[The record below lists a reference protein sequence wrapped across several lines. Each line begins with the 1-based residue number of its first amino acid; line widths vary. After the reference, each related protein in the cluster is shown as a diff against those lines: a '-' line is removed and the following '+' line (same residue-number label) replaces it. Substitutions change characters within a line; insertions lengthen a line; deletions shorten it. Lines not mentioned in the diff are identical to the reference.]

1 MMIKSLS
8 VLVILALSTIVSLIP
23 QSVAQ
28 ESTNSTAQY
37 ALQLKQLEIGGSDKI
52 LPVTYGIFY
61 VTSNDQCDDSDKQ
74 RLKFYQVITDEYL
87 SLYRLAHNQEQ
98 AACVSE
104 KEFNKYFSAIS
115 PTVIPIVIVDH
126 DAGQKLLIQ
135 EGNNGLY
142 TISGIGSESI
152 LVCACDSEIESWT
165 GAWILSHELSHLSLY
180 RYGAPYPVYF
190 TWVHYNEAMTYAC
203 KILVQSNFCLEYSTV
218 VTSPSGNQIPMM
230 EIFGQGATSYNMPPA
245 PPQIDIPLFQQLV
258 PDSELKKAV
267 QVRELSPMPELGI
280 ISSVEVVGLKPLN
293 IDGRLY
299 TVPYNIT
306 GGIIQKFYADS
317 FMKKL
322 TIEVIGGVNGGHL
335 HLQLSRKIMDSIQ
348 VGTDTRF
355 VVSGEPVGATI
366 KKPLDYVETHTTVD
380 ARTLTINFPKDSSII
395 EITGTS
401 IVPEFPLPSM
411 ALVISLGLL
420 LGFYSIQSRNLL
432 LHK

>member
-1 MMIKSLS
+1 MIKFLSIFVILVLS
-8 VLVILALSTIVSLIP
+8 VIVSLIP
-23 QSVAQ
+23 QSAAQ
-28 ESTNSTAQY
+28 ESANSTAQY
-37 ALQLKQLEIGGSDKI
+37 ALQLKQLESGGSDKI
-52 LPVTYGIFY
+52 LPVIYGIFY
-61 VTSNDQCDDSDKQ
+61 VTSKDQCDDSDKQ
-74 RLKFYQVITDEYL
+74 RLKYYQVITDEYL
-87 SLYRLAHNQEQ
+87 SLYGLAHNQEQ
-98 AACVSE
+98 SACISE
-104 KEFNKYFSAIS
+104 KEFDKYFSVIS

-180 RYGAPYPVYF
+180 RYGAPYAVYF

-218 VTSPSGNQIPMM
+218 VTSPSGNQIPVM
-230 EIFGQGATSYNMPPA
+230 EIFGQGATSYNMPSA

-267 QVRELSPMPELGI
+267 QVQVLSPTPALGI

-293 IDGRLY
+293 IDNKLY
-299 TVPYNIT
+299 SVPYNIT

-317 FMKKL
+317 FMRKL

-335 HLQLSRKIMDSIQ
+335 QLQLSRNILDSIQ
-348 VGTDTRF
+348 VGVDTRF
-355 VVSGEPVGATI
+355 VVNGEPVGAANKI
-366 KKPLDYVETHTTVD
+366 PLDYVETKTTAE
-380 ARTLTINFPKDSSII
+380 ARTLKINFPHDRSVI
-395 EITGTS
+395 EITGTT
-401 IVPEFPLPSM
+401 IVPEFSLPQIM
-411 ALVISLGLL
+411 LLISLGLIL
-420 LGFYSIQSRNLL
+420 VFYRIKLPT
-432 LHK
+432 HK

>member
-1 MMIKSLS
+1 MIKFLSIFVILVLS
-8 VLVILALSTIVSLIP
+8 VIVSLIP
-23 QSVAQ
+23 QSAAQ
-28 ESTNSTAQY
+28 ESANSTAQY
-37 ALQLKQLEIGGSDKI
+37 ALQLKQLESGGSDKI
-52 LPVTYGIFY
+52 LPVIYGIFY
-61 VTSNDQCDDSDKQ
+61 VTSKDQCDDSDKQ
-74 RLKFYQVITDEYL
+74 RLKYYQVITDEYL
-87 SLYRLAHNQEQ
+87 SLYGLAHNQEQ
-98 AACVSE
+98 SACISE
-104 KEFNKYFSAIS
+104 KEFDKYFSVIS

-180 RYGAPYPVYF
+180 RYGAPYAVYF

-218 VTSPSGNQIPMM
+218 VTSPSGNQIPVM
-230 EIFGQGATSYNMPPA
+230 EIFGQGATSYNMPSA

-267 QVRELSPMPELGI
+267 QVQVLSPTPALGI

-293 IDGRLY
+293 IDNKLY
-299 TVPYNIT
+299 SVPYNIT

-317 FMKKL
+317 FMRKL

-335 HLQLSRKIMDSIQ
+335 QLQLSRNILDSIQ
-348 VGTDTRF
+348 VGVDTRF
-355 VVSGEPVGATI
+355 MVNGEPVGATNKI
-366 KKPLDYVETHTTVD
+366 PLDYVETKTTAE
-380 ARTLTINFPKDSSII
+380 ARTLKINFPHDRSVI
-395 EITGTS
+395 EITGTT
-401 IVPEFPLPSM
+401 IVPEFPLPQIM
-411 ALVISLGLL
+411 LLISLGIILA
-420 LGFYSIQSRNLL
+420 FYRIKLPT
-432 LHK
+432 HK

>member
-1 MMIKSLS
+1 MIKFFS
-8 VLVILALSTIVSLIP
+8 VLVILVLSIVVSLIP
-23 QSVAQ
+23 QSAAQ
-28 ESTNSTAQY
+28 ESANSTAQY
-37 ALQLKQLEIGGSDKI
+37 ALQLKKLESSGSYKI

-61 VTSNDQCDDSDKQ
+61 VTSKDQCEDSDKQ

-87 SLYRLAHNQEQ
+87 SLYGLAHNQEQ
-98 AACVSE
+98 AACISQ
-104 KEFNKYFSAIS
+104 KEFTTYFSAIS

-152 LVCACDSEIESWT
+152 LVCACDPEIESWT

-180 RYGAPYPVYF
+180 RYGSPYAVYF

-203 KILVQSNFCLEYSTV
+203 KILAQSNFCLEYSTV
-218 VTSPSGNQIPMM
+218 VTSPSGNQIPVM

-258 PDSELKKAV
+258 PTSELKKAV
-267 QVRELSPMPELGI
+267 QVQTLPPTPALGI

-293 IDGRLY
+293 IDGKLY
-299 TVPYNIT
+299 PVPYNIT

-317 FMKKL
+317 FTKKL

-335 HLQLSRKIMDSIQ
+335 QLQLSRNIMDSIQ

-355 VVSGEPVGATI
+355 MVSGEPVGATS
-366 KKPLDYVETHTTVD
+366 KKPLDYVETQTNVQT
-380 ARTLTINFPKDSSII
+380 RTLKINFPQDRSVI

-401 IVPEFPLPSM
+401 IVPEFPLPVVT
-411 ALVISLGLL
+411 LVISLGFL
-420 LGFYSIQSRNLL
+420 LGFYKIKSRNLAISP
-432 LHK
+432 

>member
-1 MMIKSLS
+1 MIKFLSIFVILVLS
-8 VLVILALSTIVSLIP
+8 VIVSLIP
-23 QSVAQ
+23 QSAAQ
-28 ESTNSTAQY
+28 ESANSTAQY
-37 ALQLKQLEIGGSDKI
+37 ALQLKQLESGGSDKI
-52 LPVTYGIFY
+52 LPVIYGIFY
-61 VTSNDQCDDSDKQ
+61 VTSKDQCDDSDKQ
-74 RLKFYQVITDEYL
+74 RLKYYQVITDEYL
-87 SLYRLAHNQEQ
+87 SLYGLAHNQEQ
-98 AACVSE
+98 SACISE
-104 KEFNKYFSAIS
+104 KEFDKYFSVIS

-180 RYGAPYPVYF
+180 RYGAPYAVYF

-218 VTSPSGNQIPMM
+218 VTSPSGNQIPVM
-230 EIFGQGATSYNMPPA
+230 EIFGQGATSYNMPSA

-267 QVRELSPMPELGI
+267 QVQVLSPTPALGI

-293 IDGRLY
+293 IDNKLY
-299 TVPYNIT
+299 SVPYNIT

-317 FMKKL
+317 FMRKL

-335 HLQLSRKIMDSIQ
+335 QLQLSRNILDSIQ
-348 VGTDTRF
+348 VGVDTRF
-355 VVSGEPVGATI
+355 VVNGEPVGATNKI
-366 KKPLDYVETHTTVD
+366 PLDYVETKTTAE
-380 ARTLTINFPKDSSII
+380 ARTLKINFPHDRSVI
-395 EITGTS
+395 EITGTT
-401 IVPEFPLPSM
+401 IVPEFSLPQIM
-411 ALVISLGLL
+411 LLISLGLIL
-420 LGFYSIQSRNLL
+420 VFYRIKLPT
-432 LHK
+432 HK

>member
-1 MMIKSLS
+1 MIKFLS
-8 VLVILALSTIVSLIP
+8 VFVILVLSVIVSVIP

-28 ESTNSTAQY
+28 ESANSTAQY
-37 ALQLKQLEIGGSDKI
+37 ALQLKQLESGGSGRI

-61 VTSNDQCDDSDKQ
+61 VTSKDQCDDSDKQ

-87 SLYRLAHNQEQ
+87 SLYGLAHNQEQ
-98 AACVSE
+98 AACISE
-104 KEFNKYFSAIS
+104 KEFDAYFSAIS

-152 LVCACDSEIESWT
+152 LVCACDPEVESWT

-180 RYGAPYPVYF
+180 RYGAPYAVYF

-203 KILVQSNFCLEYSTV
+203 KILAQSSFCLEYSTV
-218 VTSPSGNQIPMM
+218 VTAPSGNQIPVM
-230 EIFGQGATSYNMPPA
+230 EIFGQGATSYNMPAA

-267 QVRELSPMPELGI
+267 QVQVLPPIPELGI
-280 ISSVEVVGLKPLN
+280 ISSVEVVGLKPLS
-293 IDGRLY
+293 IDNKLY
-299 TVPYNIT
+299 SVPYNIT

-317 FMKKL
+317 ITKKL

-335 HLQLSRKIMDSIQ
+335 QLQLSRKIMDSIQ
-348 VGTDTRF
+348 VGADARF
-355 VVSGEPVGATI
+355 VVTGEPIGATN
-366 KKPLDYVETHTTVD
+366 KTQLDYVETRTNVD
-380 ARTLTINFPKDSSII
+380 ARTLKINFPQDVSII

-401 IVPEFPLPSM
+401 IVPEFPLPIIM
-411 ALVISLGLL
+411 LMISLGFI
-420 LGFYSIQSRNLL
+420 LGFYKITSKKLMM
-432 LHK
+432 H

>member
-1 MMIKSLS
+1 MIKFLS
-8 VLVILALSTIVSLIP
+8 VLVILVLSTVVSLIP

-28 ESTNSTAQY
+28 ESANSTAQY
-37 ALQLKQLEIGGSDKI
+37 ALQLKQLESGGSSKI

-61 VTSNDQCDDSDKQ
+61 VTSKDQCDDSDKQ

-87 SLYRLAHNQEQ
+87 SLYGLAHNQEQ
-98 AACVSE
+98 AACISE

-152 LVCACDSEIESWT
+152 LVCACNSEIESWT

-180 RYGAPYPVYF
+180 RYGAPYSVYF

-203 KILVQSNFCLEYSTV
+203 KTLAQSDFCLEYSTV
-218 VTSPSGNQIPMM
+218 VTSPSGNQIPVM
-230 EIFGQGATSYNMPPA
+230 EIFGQGATAYNMPSA
-245 PPQIDIPLFQQLV
+245 PPQIDIPLFQQFV

-267 QVRELSPMPELGI
+267 QVQVSSPIPALGI
-280 ISSVEVVGLKPLN
+280 ISSIDVVGLKPLN
-293 IDGRLY
+293 IDGKLY

-335 HLQLSRKIMDSIQ
+335 NLQLSRKILDSIQ
-348 VGTDTRF
+348 VGADTRF
-355 VVSGEPVGATI
+355 VVSSESVNAAN
-366 KKPLDYVETHTTVD
+366 KEPLDYVETQTNAET
-380 ARTLTINFPKDSSII
+380 RTLKINFPMDRSII

-401 IVPEFPLPSM
+401 IIPEFPLPSM
-411 ALVISLGLL
+411 ALAISLGLL
-420 LGFYSIQSRNLL
+420 LGFYTIKSKNLL